1 MPSKDKESKT
11 ELKGG
16 WQICL
21 NTQSPS
27 ESLVLGRADG
37 RFFKVTFNTT
47 RYGQPLLQE
56 AVDADGVAGYV
67 VPIVK
72 QINGVWN
79 VVVTYNERPANDYQ
93 EKLLE
98 GARRSVSNDT
108 PFISTDGE
116 AVQLLPGYIYSNSA
130 RIAGKLKVGVV
141 DVTAQADFVLPEGAE
156 YLSFAEFFEVSTDAL
171 TKAVLGQFMVCV
183 LKLV

>member
-21 NTQSPS
+21 NTESPS

-72 QINGVWN
+72 QIDGAWY

-130 RIAGKLKVGVV
+130 RIAGKLKAGVV
-141 DVTAQADFVLPEGAE
+141 DVTDEADFVLPEGSE
-156 YLSFAEFFEVSTDAL
+156 FLSFAEFFEVSTDAL

-183 LKLV
+183 LKLI